1 MSESGKKLK
10 FKITV
15 IGDGKVGK
23 TSLIRKYTLGSFDT
37 DYIETIGAQFS
48 KFDKEINRDNISL
61 LFWDIAG
68 QDDFKFLRPSFYR
81 ESVAGIIVFSLEENE
96 LGTLSFDH
104 IKNWDEDIKRFCG
117 DIPIVVFG
125 NKCDLVN
132 ENELELFEIENIVKK
147 HNFLGYYITSAKT
160 GQGVYEAFNDI
171 IEKLYYDLV
180 KTN

>member
-15 IGDGKVGK
+15 IGDGRVGK

-48 KFDKEINRDNISL
+48 KFDKEINGDHIRLI
-61 LFWDIAG
+61 FWDIAG

-81 ESVAGIIVFSLEENE
+81 ESVAGIIVYSLEENE
-96 LGTLSFDH
+96 LGTLSFEH
-104 IKNWDEDIKRFCG
+104 IKNWFEDIKRFCG
-117 DIPIVVFG
+117 DIPIVLFA
-125 NKCDLVN
+125 NKCDLIN
-132 ENELELFEIENIVKK
+132 ENELELSEIENIVNK

-160 GQGVYEAFNDI
+160 GQGVYNAFNDI
-171 IEKLYYDLV
+171 IEKLYYDLL
-180 KTN
+180 KPN